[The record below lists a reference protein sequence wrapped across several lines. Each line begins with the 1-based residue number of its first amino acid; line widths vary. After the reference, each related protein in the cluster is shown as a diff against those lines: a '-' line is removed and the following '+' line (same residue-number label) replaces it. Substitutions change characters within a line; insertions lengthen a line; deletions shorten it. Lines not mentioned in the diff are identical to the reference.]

1 MPQNTR
7 DKPAGIEKVSNN
19 HQSIFF
25 CLIVNLLSTKP
36 ATIKQMIKCGQC
48 EKDEAK
54 LVTEIF

>member
-25 CLIVNLLSTKP
+25 FFDSQFIVDK
-36 ATIKQMIKCGQC
+36 TINNKT
-48 EKDEAK
+48 DD
-54 LVTEIF
+54 